1 MKHILFTPAF
11 AHNGMEKER
20 EKLTEKFTRK
30 KGISM
35 L

>member
-1 MKHILFTPAF
+1 
-11 AHNGMEKER
+11 MEWKKKYR
-20 EKLTEKFTRK
+20 RKGKLTEKFTRK